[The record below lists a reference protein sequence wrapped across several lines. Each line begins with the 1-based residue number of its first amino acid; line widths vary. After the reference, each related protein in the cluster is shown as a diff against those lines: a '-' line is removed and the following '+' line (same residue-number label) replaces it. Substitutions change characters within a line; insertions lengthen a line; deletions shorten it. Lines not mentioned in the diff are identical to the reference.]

1 MAGCTYEAFI
11 PLPKFSLYICLCHR
25 LQAAKQ
31 ETSAVFKDIA
41 LGDGVKKKVPSA
53 FKRKR
58 PREEE
63 EGVEMKKLSKLDKAK
78 AEALEAFGGAS
89 FESLSK
95 KRKIDRDN
103 V

>member
-1 MAGCTYEAFI
+1 MC
-11 PLPKFSLYICLCHR
+11 SRHR

-31 ETSAVFKDIA
+31 ETESIFKDIA
-41 LGDGVKKKVPSA
+41 LGDGIKKTVP

-63 EGVEMKKLSKLDKAK
+63 EGFEMKRLSKLDKAK

-95 KRKIDRDN
+95 KRKVDKDN

>member
-1 MAGCTYEAFI
+1 M
-11 PLPKFSLYICLCHR
+11 
-25 LQAAKQ
+25 QAAKQ
-31 ETSAVFKDIA
+31 ETESVFKHIA
-41 LGDGVKKKVPSA
+41 LGDGIKKTVA

-58 PREEE
+58 LREEEE
-63 EGVEMKKLSKLDKAK
+63 EGVEMKRLSKLDKAK

-95 KRKIDRDN
+95 KRKIDKVN